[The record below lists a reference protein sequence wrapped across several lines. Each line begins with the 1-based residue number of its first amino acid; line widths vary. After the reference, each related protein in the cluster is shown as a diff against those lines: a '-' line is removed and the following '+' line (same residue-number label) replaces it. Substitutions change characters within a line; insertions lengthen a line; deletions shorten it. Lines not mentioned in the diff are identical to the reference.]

1 MKLREVTEGVTTAWK
16 RSGTKNTRKFRCKSG
31 PRKGRVMAS
40 PASCNK
46 PISAKKRANL
56 KRTKTRM
63 GGHRVYRSN
72 LTRKRDPYS
81 RRLKKLNK

>member
-1 MKLREVTEGVTTAWK
+1 MKVSEIKEGVTGAWK
-16 RSGTKNTRKFRCKSG
+16 RSGTRNTRKFRCKSG

-46 PISAKKRANL
+46 PIDSKKRATL
-56 KRTKTRM
+56 KRTKSRM

-72 LTRKRDPYS
+72 LTRKRNPYS
-81 RRLKKLNK
+81 RRLQTLNK